1 MDRHQGHPKGT
12 DHRNHQEMIIPQTL
26 SNNHGTR
33 TNKIATTN
41 STTTRVITTMADT
54 EGTTLA
60 TATITRDTAGTT
72 TIATTTVEEQ
82 TRIIVN
88 NPPIRKEE
96 CTG

>member
-12 DHRNHQEMIIPQTL
+12 DHRNRQGMITPQTP

-33 TNKIATTN
+33 TNKISTTN
-41 STTTRVITTMADT
+41 STSTSVITTMADT
-54 EGTTLA
+54 EGTTL
-60 TATITRDTAGTT
+60 TTETTTRDTAGTT
-72 TIATTTVEEQ
+72 TIATTTAEDQ

-88 NPPIRKEE
+88 NPPIRKGE

>member
-12 DHRNHQEMIIPQTL
+12 DHRNRQGMITRPTP

-54 EGTTLA
+54 EGTTLT

-82 TRIIVN
+82 TRIIVS
-88 NPPIRKEE
+88 NPQLRKVE